1 MVRQRTVE
9 QTGVDIPG
17 REVHYLVNLT
27 PVPTDAEEPKFVAA
41 ITTDLTAAKQL
52 QSEYQAL
59 FEKVPCFVA
68 LINRD
73 HRVVKGNEL
82 FRADLWRTHRR
93 RVLSALQATWQGVS

>member
-1 MVRQRTVE
+1 MTGEPRTVE
-9 QTGVDIPG
+9 QKGIDVLG

-27 PVPTDAEEPKFVAA
+27 PIPAGADEPEFVAA

-52 QSEYQAL
+52 QSEYEAL

-73 HRVVKGNEL
+73 HRVVKGNERL
-82 FRADLWRTHRR
+82 SCDLWRTHWR
-93 RVLSALQATWQGVS
+93 